1 MQHEILKIKPTAS
14 RPLNVAT
21 YEAFQA
27 DVLHGLSQPQ
37 KSLPCKWFYDETGA
51 ILFEEI
57 TQTPEYY
64 LTRTETRLL
73 QELSPLLVRYFP
85 DLQTVIEPGSG
96 SSLKTRILLQA
107 LPQLKRYIPI
117 DISEEM
123 LLDAA
128 RQLEEDFS
136 TLEVAP
142 YVHDFSAPVPPMLK
156 LGTNQA
162 RLVFFPGS
170 TIGNFAPRE
179 AQRLLRNF
187 DALVQREGWLLLG
200 VDATQNKA
208 RLLAAYNDQAGITA
222 QFNKNILV
230 RANRELHAN
239 FNVERFEHRTIFN
252 RAESRIEMHLVST
265 QAQTVEIG
273 GHLFV
278 FEPGE
283 TIHTENCYKYSLENI
298 EQMAETSGWKLVEAW
313 ADDAGTNFNEVLFKS
328 I

>member
-14 RPLNVAT
+14 RPLSAAT

-51 ILFEEI
+51 ILFEQI

-73 QELSPLLVRYFP
+73 QALSPLLARHIP
-85 DLQTVIEPGSG
+85 DLETVIEPGSG
-96 SSLKTRILLQA
+96 SSLKTRILLRA

-123 LLDAA
+123 LLEAA
-128 RQLEEDFS
+128 RQLEEDFP

-142 YVHDFSAPVPPMLK
+142 YVHDFSAPVPPMLN

-170 TIGNFAPRE
+170 TIGNFAPKE
-179 AQRLLRNF
+179 AQRLLRSF

-200 VDATQNKA
+200 VDATQDKA

-222 QFNKNILV
+222 RFNKNILV

-252 RAESRIEMHLVST
+252 RSESRIEMHLVST

-298 EQMAETSGWKLVEAW
+298 EQMAEASGWKLVEAW
-313 ADDAGTNFNEVLFKS
+313 ADDAGTNFNEILFKS

>member
-1 MQHEILKIKPTAS
+1 MQHEILKTKSVIS
-14 RPLNVAT
+14 RHLDAES
-21 YEAFQA
+21 YDAFQT

-37 KSLPCKWFYDETGA
+37 KSLPCKWFYDEAGA

-73 QELSPLLVRYFP
+73 EELSPELARRIP
-85 DLQTVIEPGSG
+85 DLETVIEPGSG
-96 SSLKTRILLQA
+96 SSIKTRILLHA

-128 RQLEEDFS
+128 RQLGNDFP
-136 TLEVAP
+136 EIEIQP
-142 YVHDFSAPVPPMLK
+142 YVHDIGAPVPPML
-156 LGTNQA
+156 
-162 RLVFFPGS
+162 RLEAGHAHMVFFPGS
-170 TIGNFAPRE
+170 TIGNFPSKE
-179 AQRLLRNF
+179 AQRLLRSF

-200 VDATQNKA
+200 VDATQDKD
-208 RLLAAYNDQAGITA
+208 RLLAAYNDHAGITA
-222 QFNKNILV
+222 QFNRNILL

-239 FNVERFEHRTIFN
+239 FNIERFEHKATFN
-252 RAESRIEMHLVST
+252 RLECRVEMHLVST

-283 TIHTENCYKYSLENI
+283 TIHTENCYKYSIESI
-298 EQMAETSGWKLVEAW
+298 EQMARNSGWKLVQAW
-313 ADDAGTNFNEVLFKS
+313 VDTAGTGFNELLLKS

>member
-1 MQHEILKIKPTAS
+1 MQHEILKTKSVVPRHLDA
-14 RPLNVAT
+14 AT

-27 DVLHGLSQPQ
+27 EVLYGLSQPQ

-73 QELSPLLVRYFP
+73 RELSPQLARYIP
-85 DLQTVIEPGSG
+85 DLETVIEPGSG

-123 LLDAA
+123 LLEAA
-128 RQLEEDFS
+128 RQLGEDFPA
-136 TLEVAP
+136 LEIRP
-142 YVHDFSAPVPPMLK
+142 YVYDFGAPVPPMLK
-156 LGTNQA
+156 LGANQA
-162 RLVFFPGS
+162 RMVFFPGS
-170 TIGNFAPRE
+170 TIGNFAPKE
-179 AQRLLRNF
+179 AQGLLRGF
-187 DALVQREGWLLLG
+187 DALVHRDGWLLLG
-200 VDATQNKA
+200 VDATQDKA
-208 RLLAAYNDQAGITA
+208 RLLAAYNDQDGITA
-222 QFNKNILV
+222 QFNKNILA
-230 RANRELHAN
+230 RANRELNAN
-239 FNVERFEHRTIFN
+239 FQVERFEHRAIFN
-252 RAESRIEMHLVST
+252 RAESRVEMHLVST

-283 TIHTENCYKYSLENI
+283 TIHTENCYKYSMENI
-298 EQMAETSGWKLVEAW
+298 EQMAQNSGWKRVQAW
-313 ADDAGTNFNEVLFKS
+313 ADDTGTEFNEILLKS
-328 I
+328 V